1 MFMRRSLTVFANAL
15 LLFAF
20 SGVLVA
26 SGLPTE
32 LFLRG
37 YSVLPTPRNVELDS
51 EDLEFGKSW
60 SLDVGKIGKDH
71 IAVRTLLK
79 DLEELHGLKPAVSG
93 SGEQVIR
100 LSVQAGTVQVPSG
113 SDTGISE
120 QAYALSLTP
129 NSIQITGNSD
139 AGLFYGV
146 QTLLQLLKVEPNGQ
160 LLLPVGKIKDWP
172 SFQLRSL
179 HWDTKHHQ
187 DRMETLK
194 RYLDWSARFKANM
207 IGFELEDKF
216 EYPSH
221 PIIGAPGAFT
231 TEQLQEIV
239 DYGLER
245 FIQVV
250 PTIQSPA
257 HLTYVLKHEEFAH
270 LKADGNN
277 YQSCL
282 CDEDTY
288 ELLFSMYDDVINA
301 TQGVD
306 YFHVSTD
313 ELYYAGICEKCEAE
327 YNPENRSLK
336 WVEFAQRAHKFLAG
350 KGRRMLAWVEWPL
363 MPEHISML
371 PPDIIDGVLGR
382 NQAFIEA
389 EGKIGL
395 RQLVYTSMQ
404 GSEFLIPNNWGV
416 LGGDFRSRQGRLWS
430 TFRALTPDTG
440 DPIGVFGAAWGDSGL
455 HNETFWMGWSALAQY
470 GWTHRTPEV
479 EQHVVEFIEEYYGPG
494 TTGMVEIYQGLQ
506 KQARFFKTSW
516 DTVVSRTRDSGYGN
530 SYGPGVGTTRRDETL
545 PQPALPQQPGL
556 EITPIYH
563 SGRYADLV
571 EEARGLLQEN
581 QELTQK
587 IFGAMHR
594 VQRNRYNLEVFLS
607 LAQLTRHHSQLIVA
621 MHEMESSLM
630 SAARAARNYN
640 PNRDS
645 GEARRAVEGM
655 LSAFRL
661 ASSVVE
667 DRKRTFASLEDIW
680 EKSQFP
686 KGQEVDGRKFVHILD
701 DTKDHWADRRPDLSY
716 MTAPEESIDLE
727 GWMNQVAEILK
738 NYAATNDVDI
748 ESIVLE
754 LEPEE

>member
-1 MFMRRSLTVFANAL
+1 MADHRKLTGLFAAL
-15 LLFAF
+15 LLVTFCSLLQA
-20 SGVLVA
+20 GPT
-26 SGLPTE
+26 PTE

-37 YSVLPTPRNVELDS
+37 YSVVPTPRNVVLTP
-51 EDLEFGKSW
+51 EDLELSSSW
-60 SLDVGKIGKDH
+60 RLDGRSLNGND
-71 IAVRTLLK
+71 IAVVTLAQKLQSSYGIALQTAGPQK
-79 DLEELHGLKPAVSG
+79 QVVRLRVQEGAVA
-93 SGEQVIR
+93 
-100 LSVQAGTVQVPSG
+100 LPPGTEI
-113 SDTGISE
+113 GIAE
-120 QAYALSLTP
+120 QAYYLKLAPEL
-129 NSIQITGNSD
+129 IEITGNGH

-146 QTLLQLLKVEPNGQ
+146 QTLLQLIKSEPNGQ
-160 LLLPVGKIKDWP
+160 LLLPVAEIKDWP
-172 SFQLRSL
+172 TFQLRSL

-194 RYLDWSARFKANM
+194 RYLDWSAHFKVNM

-231 TEQLQEIV
+231 TEQLQEVV

-257 HLTYVLKHEEFAH
+257 HMAYVLKHEEFAH

-282 CDEDTY
+282 CDEETY
-288 ELLFSMYDDVINA
+288 ELIFSMYDDVIKA

-313 ELYYAGICEKCEAE
+313 ELYYAGICDKCERE
-327 YNPENRSLK
+327 YNPENRSLQ
-336 WVEFAQRAHKFLAG
+336 WVEFAQRAHEFLAS

-363 MPEHISML
+363 MSEHISLL

-382 NQAFIEA
+382 NQDSIEA
-389 EGKIGL
+389 EGKIGM

-404 GSEFLIPNNWGV
+404 GSELLIPNNWGAQS
-416 LGGDFRSRQGRLWS
+416 GDFRSRQGRLWS
-430 TFRALTPDTG
+430 VYRALTPETG

-455 HNETFWMGWSALAQY
+455 HNDTFWVGWSAVAQY

-506 KQARFFKTSW
+506 RQAQFFQSSW
-516 DTVVSRTRDSGYGN
+516 DSVVSRIRDSGYGN
-530 SYGPGVGTTRRDETL
+530 SNGPGIGTIRRDQTL
-545 PQPALPQQPGL
+545 PQPALPQLPGL
-556 EITPIYH
+556 EITPVYH

-571 EEARGLLQEN
+571 DKARQLLDEN
-581 QELTQK
+581 QSVTQL
-587 IFGAMHR
+587 IYSNMHK
-594 VQRNRYNLEVFLS
+594 VQRNRYSLEVFLS
-607 LAQLTRHHSQLIVA
+607 LAQLTRHHNQLIIA
-621 MHEMESSLM
+621 MQEIEENLM
-630 SAARAARNYN
+630 AAARAARSYN
-640 PNRDS
+640 PERDPE
-645 GEARRAVEGM
+645 EARSAVQGL
-655 LSAFRL
+655 LSAHRL
-661 ASSVVE
+661 ASSIVE
-667 DRKRTFASLEDIW
+667 DRKRTFASLETIW
-680 EKSQFP
+680 EKSRYP

-716 MTAPEESIDLE
+716 MIAPEESIGLE
-727 GWMNQVAEILK
+727 QWMQELAEILK
-738 NYAATNDVDI
+738 GYAGKHGVAIDD
-748 ESIVLE
+748 IVLE

>member
-1 MFMRRSLTVFANAL
+1 MFVKTNLTVFAGAL
-15 LLFAF
+15 LLAF
-20 SGVLVA
+20 SGI
-26 SGLPTE
+26 SYGTTMPTE

-37 YSVLPTPRNVELDS
+37 YSVVPTPRHVELDS
-51 EDLEFGKSW
+51 EDFEFSSTWFLDPGK
-60 SLDVGKIGKDH
+60 LGGEH
-71 IAVRTLLK
+71 IAARTLVK
-79 DLEELHGLKPAVSG
+79 DLQEFYGLTLRGSSSG
-93 SGEQVIR
+93 DPVVR
-100 LSVQAGTVQVPSG
+100 LSVQSGAVQTPAG
-113 SDTGISE
+113 SDAGVAE
-120 QAYALSLTP
+120 QAYSLSLTP
-129 NSIQITGNSD
+129 ASIRITGNGE

-146 QTLLQLLKVEPNGQ
+146 QTLLQLLKVEPNGR
-160 LLLPVGKIKDWP
+160 LSLPVGKIEDWP

-194 RYLDWSARFKANM
+194 RYLDWSARFKVNM

-221 PIIGAPGAFT
+221 PVIGAPGAFT

-257 HLTYVLKHEEFAH
+257 HLAYVLKHQEFAH

-277 YQSCL
+277 YQACL
-282 CDEDTY
+282 CDEESY
-288 ELLFSMYDDVINA
+288 ELIFSMYDDVIQA
-301 TQGVD
+301 TKGVD

-336 WVEFAQRAHKFLAG
+336 WVEFAQRAHEFLAG

-363 MPEHISML
+363 MAKHISML

-389 EGKIGL
+389 QEKIGM

-404 GSEFLIPNNWGV
+404 GGEFLIPNNWGA

-430 TFRALTPDTG
+430 TYRALAPDIG
-440 DPIGVFGAAWGDSGL
+440 NPIGVFGAAWGDSGL
-455 HNETFWMGWSALAQY
+455 HNETFWMGWSTVAQY

-479 EQHVVEFIEEYYGPG
+479 EQHVVEFVEEYYGPD
-494 TTGMVEIYQGLQ
+494 TTGIVEIYQGLQ
-506 KQARFFKTSW
+506 KQARFFENSW
-516 DTVVSRTRDSGYGN
+516 DTVVSRVRDSGYGN
-530 SYGPGVGTTRRDETL
+530 SYGPGVGIIRRDETL

-556 EITPIYH
+556 EITPVYH
-563 SGRYADLV
+563 SGRYGDLV

-607 LAQLTRHHSQLIVA
+607 LAQLTRHHNQLIVA
-621 MHEMESSLM
+621 MHEMESNLM
-630 SAARAARNYN
+630 AAARAARSYN
-640 PNRDS
+640 PNRDPQ
-645 GEARRAVEGM
+645 EARRAVEGL

-661 ASSVVE
+661 ANSVVE
-667 DRKRTFASLEDIW
+667 DRKRTFAGLEEIW
-680 EKSQFP
+680 EKSRFP
-686 KGQEVDGRKFVHILD
+686 KGQSLNGREFVHILD

-716 MTAPEESIDLE
+716 MIAPEESINLE
-727 GWMNQVAEILK
+727 GWMEKIAQTLK
-738 NYAATNDVDI
+738 DYAAKHDVDI
-748 ESIVLE
+748 DEIVLE